1 MPIETTKLI
10 RQLGS
15 VPATIVYPLQQGYT
29 KLVSLQ
35 NRQRAQVLAE
45 ITEIRGFM
53 PLLMKQRN
61 GIHWTHKDRR
71 LIMKQMRS
79 LARLSPYAVALLLPG
94 GLLVLPLMAWWLD
107 RRRLQRRA
115 EDASADGEQS

>member
-15 VPATIVYPLQQGYT
+15 VPATIVYPLQQGYA

-115 EDASADGEQS
+115 EEASADSEQS

>member
-15 VPATIVYPLQQGYT
+15 VPATIVYPLQQGYA

-115 EDASADGEQS
+115 EETSADSGQS